1 MSLTRT
7 ASSVLKKCNDL
18 KFQILHRASSSL
30 SSSSDPLSPTTS
42 RQFALY
48 GGRQTVTLIPGDGI
62 GPEVSDAVRKI
73 FLSAGVPVD
82 FEEVNVTSSNL
93 RSGSCDDALVSIR
106 RNEVALKGNI
116 ETNVDDLDFDE
127 KSANVILRTKLDLF
141 ANVIKVKSIP
151 GIITRHNK
159 IDIRLIRENTE
170 GEYSNL
176 EHEGVPGV
184 VESLK
189 IITAKNSLRIARFA
203 FEYAQRNGRKKVT
216 AVHKANIMKLS
227 DGLFLQCC
235 REVACDFPDIEFED
249 MIIDNTTMQMVSNP
263 YQFDVMVMPNLYGN
277 ILGNVCCGL
286 VGGPGIVAGANIGSK
301 HRVFETATRNTG
313 KSIAGLNIANPSA
326 FIFSSSLMLKYIGLD
341 KYASLISQALVDT
354 LQLDQIHTPDLGG
367 SHTTSDVVDAVC
379 KRVESQAYKV
389 RYDQTP
395 HKQHGW

>member
-1 MSLTRT
+1 MALNRT
-7 ASSVLKKCNDL
+7 ATAFLKSNCFKMACRSASTMTTDL
-18 KFQILHRASSSL
+18 H
-30 SSSSDPLSPTTS
+30 PPS

-62 GPEVSDAVRKI
+62 GPEMSDAVRKI

-82 FEEVNVTSSNL
+82 FEEVDVTSDNFQ
-93 RSGSCDDALVSIR
+93 SGSCEEALVSIQ
-106 RNEVALKGNI
+106 RNEVALTGNI
-116 ETNVDDLDFDE
+116 ETKVDELDFDQ
-127 KSANVILRTKLDLF
+127 KSANVTLRTKLDLY
-141 ANVIKVKSIP
+141 ANVIKVKSVP
-151 GIITRHNK
+151 GIVTRHNN

-189 IITAKNSLRIARFA
+189 IITAENSLRIARFA
-203 FEYAQRNGRKKVT
+203 FEYAQRNSRKKVT

-235 REVACDFPDIEFED
+235 REVAREFPEVEFND

-286 VGGPGIVAGANIGSK
+286 VGGPGVVAGANIGK
-301 HRVFETATRNTG
+301 KYRVFETATRNTG

-326 FIFSSSLMLKYIGLD
+326 FIFSSSLMLKYIGLH
-341 KYASLISQALVDT
+341 KYASLINQALVDT
-354 LQLDQIHTPDLGG
+354 LEKDQIHTADLGG
-367 SHTTSDVVDAVC
+367 CHTTSDVVDAVC
-379 KRVESQAYKV
+379 RRVQTQAYKV

>member
-7 ASSVLKKCNDL
+7 ASSVLKKCCDL
-18 KFQILHRASSSL
+18 KILHRASSSL
-30 SSSSDPLSPTTS
+30 SSSSDPLSSTTS

-93 RSGSCDDALVSIR
+93 RSGSCEDALVSIR

-116 ETNVDDLDFDE
+116 ETNVDELDLDE

-151 GIITRHNK
+151 GIITRHNM

-286 VGGPGIVAGANIGSK
+286 VGGPGVVAGANIGSK

-326 FIFSSSLMLKYIGLD
+326 FIFSSSHMLKYIGLH

-354 LQLDQIHTPDLGG
+354 LQLDRIHTPDLGG